1 MTHSPSSFRPK
12 SQRLWGNFTR
22 KTPSSSQHGDLQK
35 GCHIIINVM
44 EKAEKDNTVKQR
56 MQDILLCVSWRE
68 IANTYFDR
76 PASWLYNKLNA
87 IDDNGGFTEKEKEL
101 LRGALF
107 DLSERIRRAAETI

>member
-1 MTHSPSSFRPK
+1 
-12 SQRLWGNFTR
+12 
-22 KTPSSSQHGDLQK
+22 
-35 GCHIIINVM
+35 M

-76 PASWLYNKLNA
+76 PASWLYNKLNG

-107 DLSERIRRAAETI
+107 DLSERIRPDFVTFSKYVCKCLIISGCFCCLGRRAKSRVK

>member
-1 MTHSPSSFRPK
+1 
-12 SQRLWGNFTR
+12 
-22 KTPSSSQHGDLQK
+22 
-35 GCHIIINVM
+35 M

-56 MQDILLCVSWRE
+56 IQDILLCVSWRE

-76 PASWLYNKLNA
+76 PASWQWLYNKLNR
-87 IDDNGGFTEKEKEL
+87 IDDEKEKEL

>member
-1 MTHSPSSFRPK
+1 
-12 SQRLWGNFTR
+12 
-22 KTPSSSQHGDLQK
+22 
-35 GCHIIINVM
+35 M

-87 IDDNGGFTEKEKEL
+87 IDDNGGFTEK
-101 LRGALF
+101 
-107 DLSERIRRAAETI
+107 